1 MIENTPYRFCFDDNG
16 AMILKIVGASTDQ
29 GNFTS
34 LAERQKGK
42 VMDNRI
48 AVNML
53 SQLTKLL
60 LVLFCVNSLVAAE
73 AKSWTTSS
81 FLDLVDGSFSD
92 GGANTYVTAS
102 GEVVLINRR
111 NLNREG
117 HPDIVFPNDH
127 DPNEKEDLLIY
138 WGGDGFSTQN
148 RQQLPTDGGHDGL
161 VVDLN
166 LDGFSDLIVAN
177 NFNGTKTDLDS
188 YIYWGSKNGLDASR
202 RSGLPTRG
210 ARAVAVEDLNKDGHP
225 DIVFANSGL
234 SYHVTVDRDNR
245 SFIYWGSSEG
255 YSADRRLEVKTIN
268 CRDVAIADLNGDKHP
283 ELIFANE
290 GNSDEE
296 GGALIYWGNG
306 TGDYTLDRS
315 NHLPGERSS
324 AVTVA
329 DLNQDGLPDIALANA
344 YRLKTREMGM
354 YNIVDTTSINSY
366 VYWGSKN
373 GFSVE
378 SRTLLPT
385 IEASDVEASDLNQDK
400 YPELIFANKS
410 GNISYIYW
418 GGAQGYRPHRR
429 SALPTHHPSRCTVKD
444 LDQDGHKDLVFAQ
457 RDAEPYQR
465 PEAYIYWGSED
476 GFSTDVRS
484 ELPTSEA
491 TGVQAGDLNGDGAQ
505 DLVFINAADT
515 NRPDPTYI
523 YYADQDGKFDAERRR
538 VLPSGGSFC
547 STTDIDNDGDVDL
560 LFASIADEENGP
572 GIYWAEHG
580 SYSSRNRTILSDQ
593 MAFSSRVAD
602 FNRDGYL
609 DISLT
614 QWAPGQ
620 EATDLYWGGPSGFS
634 GQNKFVF
641 PIGSLRGHVI
651 GDLNRDDWLDIIF
664 STTNDQVVIYWNSPL
679 GFDKDRKSVLPSR
692 VAVSAEVA
700 DLNRDGFLD
709 VIIANLWD
717 AVPAPGKPQSFGG
730 SPQGDTFIYWGASGG
745 YDASNPTILPSI
757 GNSDVGVADLNGN
770 GLLDMVLTSY
780 HAGYTRSY
788 PSTIYW
794 NSASGFDASRTQQL
808 PTNSASGV
816 HINDFNRDGHA
827 DIVFACHSKDGN
839 HRNDAFLYWGSKEGF
854 STDRRTEL
862 PVLGP
867 HHMTSDAGHIY
878 DRGDRYD
885 YVSPAFDAG
894 AKTSLESIRWR
905 GETPSETGLEFQ
917 VRSADS
923 RDGLASATWQGPEG
937 PKSYYTESGAS
948 LAANATG
955 GRWIQYKASLVSPGS
970 ASSPILK
977 SVSIRYRPIE

>member
-1 MIENTPYRFCFDDNG
+1 MYHLISVKVP
-16 AMILKIVGASTDQ
+16 L
-29 GNFTS
+29 S
-34 LAERQKGK
+34 L
-42 VMDNRI
+42 I
-48 AVNML
+48 YI
-53 SQLTKLL
+53 LL
-60 LVLFCVNSLVAAE
+60 LILFLDPLSAADG
-73 AKSWTTSS
+73 KTWTTST

-92 GGANTYVTAS
+92 GGANTYVTAT

-111 NLNREG
+111 NLNRQG
-117 HPDIVFPNDH
+117 NADIVFPNDH

-138 WGGDGFSTQN
+138 WGGDGFLYQS

-166 LDGFSDLIVAN
+166 LDGFPDLIVAN
-177 NFNGTKTDLDS
+177 NFNGTKTNLDS

-210 ARAVAVEDLNKDGHP
+210 ARAVAVEDLNQDGHL

-268 CRDVAIADLNGDKHP
+268 CRDVAIADLNGDSHP
-283 ELIFANE
+283 DLIFANE
-290 GNSDEE
+290 GNTDEE
-296 GGALIYWGNG
+296 GGALIYWGNSA
-306 TGDYTLDRS
+306 GDYTQRPS
-315 NHLPGERSS
+315 SHLPGERSS

-329 DLNQDGLPDIALANA
+329 DLNQDGLPDIALANS

-354 YNIVDTTSINSY
+354 YNIIDTTSINSY
-366 VYWGSKN
+366 VYWGTKN
-373 GFSVE
+373 GYSVK

-385 IEASDVEASDLNQDK
+385 IEASDVEASDLNQDR
-400 YPELIFANKS
+400 YPELVFANKA

-418 GGAQGYRPHRR
+418 GSARGYRPHRR
-429 SALPTHHPSRCTVKD
+429 SALPTHHPSRCLVED
-444 LDQDGHKDLVFAQ
+444 LDRDGHKDLVFAQ
-457 RDAEPYQR
+457 REAEPYQR
-465 PEAYIYWGSED
+465 PEAYIYWGSPN
-476 GFSTDVRS
+476 GFSVDLRS

-491 TGVQAGDLNGDGAQ
+491 TGVQTGDLNGDGAQ

-515 NRPDPTYI
+515 HRPNPTYI
-523 YYADQDGKFDAERRR
+523 YMADKEGKFDAERRR
-538 VLPSGGSFC
+538 VLPSGGGFC

-580 SYSSRNRTILSDQ
+580 SYSSRNRTILSNR

-651 GDLNRDDWLDIIF
+651 GDLNRDDWLDIVF
-664 STTNDQVVIYWNSPL
+664 STTNDQVVIYWNSPS

-709 VIIANLWD
+709 VIVANLWD

-730 SPQGDTFIYWGASGG
+730 SPQGDTFIYWGGAEG
-745 YDASNPTILPSI
+745 YDASSPTILPSI

-839 HRNDAFLYWGSKEGF
+839 HRNDAFLYWGSEDGF
-854 STDRRTEL
+854 STDRRTSL

-878 DRGDRYD
+878 DRSDRYD
-885 YVSPAFDAG
+885 YVSPAFDTG
-894 AKTSLESIRWR
+894 AKTRLESINWQ
-905 GETPSETGLEFQ
+905 GETPFETGLEFQ
-917 VRSADS
+917 VRSAES
-923 RDGLASATWQGPEG
+923 RDALASAPWKGPDG
-937 PKSYYTESGAS
+937 PKSYYTEPGAS
-948 LAANATG
+948 LATGGAG

-970 ASSPILK
+970 ANSPVLK
-977 SVSIRYRPIE
+977 SVSIRYRSIE